1 METAVIILAMSG
13 IACIVPEFSNV
24 LMSRN
29 PRGHGKMSA
38 YNESVD
44 CSDALF
50 MALRDHMY
58 ADFAE
63 SWEFV
68 ANVQVFSPRDV

>member
-1 METAVIILAMSG
+1 MKTAVIILAMSG

-29 PRGHGKMSA
+29 PRCHGKMSA

-44 CSDALF
+44 YSDALF
-50 MALRDHMY
+50 MASVDHMY
-58 ADFAE
+58 ADLAE
-63 SWEFV
+63 SREFL